1 MPQKCVCGRG
11 SALDPVGGAY
21 SAPPYPLAGNGGGAP
36 VKEEGQKE
44 ECEGRGDEGRG
55 GERRKGKGKEGEG
68 LGFPVVRSLVTALP
82 CYGALE
88 IVVFD

>member
-1 MPQKCVCGRG
+1 M
-11 SALDPVGGAY
+11 
-21 SAPPYPLAGNGGGAP
+21 
-36 VKEEGQKE
+36 KEEGQEE

-55 GERRKGKGKEGEG
+55 GERRKGKGNEGEG

-82 CYGALE
+82 CYCALE